1 MTTVIYYFSMISKYT
16 SNLQE
21 GIDVAIRSYEAL
33 KKEKNP
39 GIYKDKM
46 KFLGQCLNIMKERIN
61 ERSDNPPK

>member
-1 MTTVIYYFSMISKYT
+1 MTTVLYYSTMTTDYQAHLT
-16 SNLQE
+16 D

-33 KKEKNP
+33 TKEKNP
-39 GIYKDKM
+39 EIYKDKM